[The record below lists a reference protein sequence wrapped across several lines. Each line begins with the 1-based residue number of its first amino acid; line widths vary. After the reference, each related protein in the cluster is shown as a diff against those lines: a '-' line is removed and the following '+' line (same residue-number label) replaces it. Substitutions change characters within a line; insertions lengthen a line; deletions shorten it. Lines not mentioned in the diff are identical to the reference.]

1 MAIIRSL
8 LDKICSWL
16 VWLTTSMEA
25 IKEQLV
31 SILTSCL
38 TLFSAISKCQN
49 GTLKFS
55 KWHFEKGSF
64 NLNIDKMQLTF
75 IIKGDCN
82 VLLLASLN
90 DISYP

>member
-1 MAIIRSL
+1 MQMAIIRSL

-38 TLFSAISKCQN
+38 TLFSVISKCQN
-49 GTLKFS
+49 GSLKFEFGTLKF
-55 KWHFEKGSF
+55 
-64 NLNIDKMQLTF
+64 
-75 IIKGDCN
+75 
-82 VLLLASLN
+82 LLLLLLVVVRVVDTLHKGFTVN
-90 DISYP
+90 